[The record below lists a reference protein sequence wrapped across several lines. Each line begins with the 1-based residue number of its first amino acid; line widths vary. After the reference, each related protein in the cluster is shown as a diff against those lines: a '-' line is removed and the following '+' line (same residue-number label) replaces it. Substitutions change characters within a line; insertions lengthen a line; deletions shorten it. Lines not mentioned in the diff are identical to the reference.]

1 MDGKKIALKKKKRK
15 KSDSKLLSFGITS
28 GLVLLLLILLYFYF
42 HYYFFGGRITKY
54 VEKREMISILCIG
67 LDEAENLKKTDTLII
82 GLYYPRTRRFG
93 LIALPRDLKVEIEER
108 TGTRTLKINSIY
120 SKYGVKRLLRVVGN
134 LTGLDINFYVSIE
147 IQDIIKI
154 VDLVGGVD
162 IYINKA
168 MKYTDKSAGLNIELP
183 RGIMKCDGLKALQ
196 FVRFRSDER
205 GDMGRMERQY
215 EFILNLIKKAVVRNN
230 ILPNLKLLKIIF
242 KKVRT
247 NLNFSDIINLIKYT
261 STADFNNIEMKK
273 IPGKFV
279 NIYGLE
285 YIEPDLEKARKISK
299 DLYNKLSYTKTDFIP
314 QEIKVQVLNGSG
326 KGGIAKRIR
335 DKLVRNGFNV
345 IEFGNAETQNYEN
358 TLILDR
364 TGNMRKSLKIA
375 GILKCR
381 NVFPKINKF
390 IMIDV
395 TVIVGKDY
403 KKHL

>member
-261 STADFNNIEMKK
+261 STADFNNIEM
-273 IPGKFV
+273 
-279 NIYGLE
+279 
-285 YIEPDLEKARKISK
+285 
-299 DLYNKLSYTKTDFIP
+299 
-314 QEIKVQVLNGSG
+314 VLNGSG
-326 KGGIAKRIR
+326 KAGIAKRIR

-345 IEFGNAETQNYEN
+345 IEFANAETQNYEN